1 MTASRFVRLEGTV
14 THQAMAQDEV
24 FRAPWVDSNEEGA

>member
-1 MTASRFVRLEGTV
+1 MTYEGAV

>member
-1 MTASRFVRLEGTV
+1 MTYEGTV

-24 FRAPWVDSNEEGA
+24 FRAPWVESNEEGA